1 MHIYFSGIGGVGLG
15 PLAEVAKQAGHTV
28 SGSDIAP
35 GLMTEQLE
43 RLGIKYSIGQTGA
56 EIAAVHEKSPID
68 WVVITAALPPNHPE
82 IAFAKTHKLRLSK
95 RDEFINYIVNQ
106 KKLKLIA
113 VSGTH
118 GKTTTT
124 AMLIWLFRQFDT
136 PASYSIGTTLSFG
149 PSGKFD
155 PSAEYFIYEADEY
168 DRNMLKFHPAI
179 SLITALD
186 YDHPDTYPSVEEYKQ
201 AFGQFLEQSE
211 RTYLWQKDADY
222 LGLKKPSGLT
232 IVDTTLCATC
242 PVTLTGEH
250 NRQNASL
257 VMACFT
263 QLFTEFKIEN
273 VTMAMNHFP
282 GAMRRFE
289 KLAENIYTD
298 YAHHPTEIA
307 AMIQLARE
315 ISDHVII
322 IYQPHQNLR
331 QHDVKDNYK
340 TCFDGA
346 EHVYWLPTYLSRE
359 DPKLPVLSPEDLMS
373 GMNHPE
379 IAEAAQLDDQMIKII
394 HEAHHQDKLVL
405 AFGAG
410 DIDGWL
416 RKNLKEI
423 LL

>member
-43 RLGIKYSIGQTGA
+43 RLGIGYSIGQTGA
-56 EIAAVHEKSPID
+56 QIAAVHEKSPID
-68 WVVITAALPPNHPE
+68 WVVVTAALPHDHPE
-82 IAFAKTHKLRLSK
+82 IVFAKTHKLKLSK

-113 VSGTH
+113 ISGTH

-124 AMLIWLFRQFDT
+124 AMLIWLFKQFDA
-136 PASYSIGTTLSFG
+136 PASYSIGTTISFG

-155 PSAEYFIYEADEY
+155 PNSEYFIYEADEY
-168 DRNMLKFHPAI
+168 DHNMLKFHPAI

-186 YDHPDTYPSVEEYKQ
+186 YDHPDTYPTIEDYKQ
-201 AFGQFLEQSE
+201 AFNRFLDQSDHA
-211 RTYLWQKDADY
+211 YLWQKDAGY
-222 LGLKKPSGLT
+222 LSRKKSSDLT
-232 IVDTTLCATC
+232 IVDSTLCATC
-242 PVTLTGEH
+242 PVKLTGEH
-250 NRQNASL
+250 NRQNAKL
-257 VMACFT
+257 AMACFA

-282 GAMRRFE
+282 GSMRRFE

-307 AMIQLARE
+307 AIIQLARE
-315 ISDHVII
+315 IADHVVVV
-322 IYQPHQNLR
+322 YQPHQNLR
-331 QHDVKDNYK
+331 QHDIQYSYK

-359 DPKLPVLSPEDLMS
+359 DPKLPILSPAELIS
-373 GMNHPE
+373 GMDHPE
-379 IAEAAQLDDQMIKII
+379 IAEPAQLDNQLIEII
-394 HEAHHQDKLVL
+394 RGAHRQDKLIL
-405 AFGAG
+405 ALGAG
-410 DIDGWL
+410 DIDDWL